1 MMIKNKSTAN
11 VFNTLRLKVL
21 NCCLVSRDNFSDNAK
36 AERAGPGH
44 GASGEQ
50 IKRIQDLKSHTK
62 NYHFL
67 KSKTSKNGNDSSGS

>member
-1 MMIKNKSTAN
+1 MYLD
-11 VFNTLRLKVL
+11 TLRLKVF
-21 NCCLVSRDNFSDNAK
+21 NFCLVLRERKFSDNAK

-62 NYHFL
+62 NYI
-67 KSKTSKNGNDSSGS
+67 

>member
-11 VFNTLRLKVL
+11 VLDALRLKVF
-21 NCCLVSRDNFSDNAK
+21 NCCLVFNEIFSDNAK
-36 AERAGPGH
+36 AEGAGPGH

-62 NYHFL
+62 NYIF
-67 KSKTSKNGNDSSGS
+67 